1 MAKRVGF
8 WVAWYVPQVVLW
20 LAFVDTFARQEVIA
34 GLVAAAVAA
43 TAAELV
49 RSQELV
55 RFRLDPR
62 WLRGLPGLPWQVL
75 RDTWLLTVALW
86 RHCTGHPVRGVF
98 RVVPFPSEADDNRS
112 AARRP
117 LSRSWPR
124 WPRIPWWSGS
134 RATRGSCWST
144 SWSRSPVRRCRPACW
159 RIVLDDPDRRT
170 VNEWAVA
177 ALALLA
183 GLVPCGV
190 VCLRGSP
197 VDRLIGL
204 ELAGTVDTLVLLLLA
219 QAYDRAIYFDLALA
233 LALLS
238 FAGGLVFARFLE
250 RWI

>member
-8 WVAWYVPQVVLW
+8 WIAWYLPLVLLW

-112 AARRP
+112 AARRA
-117 LSRSWPR
+117 LV
-124 WPRIPWWSGS
+124 
-134 RATRGSCWST
+134 T
-144 SWSRSPVRRCRPACW
+144 
-159 RIVLDDPDRRT
+159 VLVSVAPNT
-170 VNEWAVA
+170 VVVGVEGDEGE
-177 ALALLA
+177 LLVHE
-183 GLVPCGV
+183 LVPQP
-190 VCLRGSP
+190 GSP
-197 VDRLIGL
+197 VPPSML
-204 ELAGTVDTLVLLLLA
+204 E
-219 QAYDRAIYFDLALA
+219 DRA
-233 LALLS
+233 
-238 FAGGLVFARFLE
+238 R
-250 RWI
+250 

>member
-8 WVAWYVPQVVLW
+8 WVAWYVPLVLLW

-86 RHCTGHPVRGVF
+86 RHCTGHPVRGIF

-112 AARRP
+112 AARRA
-117 LSRSWPR
+117 LV
-124 WPRIPWWSGS
+124 
-134 RATRGSCWST
+134 T
-144 SWSRSPVRRCRPACW
+144 
-159 RIVLDDPDRRT
+159 VLVSVAPNT
-170 VNEWAVA
+170 VVVGVEGDEGE
-177 ALALLA
+177 LLVHQ
-183 GLVPCGV
+183 LVPQP
-190 VCLRGSP
+190 GSP
-197 VDRLIGL
+197 VPPSML
-204 ELAGTVDTLVLLLLA
+204 E
-219 QAYDRAIYFDLALA
+219 DRA
-233 LALLS
+233 
-238 FAGGLVFARFLE
+238 R
-250 RWI
+250 

>member
-8 WVAWYVPQVVLW
+8 WVAWYVPLVVLW

-86 RHCTGHPVRGVF
+86 RHCTGHPVRGAF

-112 AARRP
+112 AARRA
-117 LSRSWPR
+117 LV
-124 WPRIPWWSGS
+124 
-134 RATRGSCWST
+134 T
-144 SWSRSPVRRCRPACW
+144 
-159 RIVLDDPDRRT
+159 VLVSVAPNT
-170 VNEWAVA
+170 VVVGVEGDEGE
-177 ALALLA
+177 LLVHE
-183 GLVPCGV
+183 LVPQP
-190 VCLRGSP
+190 GSP
-197 VDRLIGL
+197 VPPSML
-204 ELAGTVDTLVLLLLA
+204 E
-219 QAYDRAIYFDLALA
+219 DRA
-233 LALLS
+233 
-238 FAGGLVFARFLE
+238 R
-250 RWI
+250 

>member
-8 WVAWYVPQVVLW
+8 WVAWYVPLVVLW

-34 GLVAAAVAA
+34 GLVAAAIAA

-112 AARRP
+112 AARRA
-117 LSRSWPR
+117 LV
-124 WPRIPWWSGS
+124 
-134 RATRGSCWST
+134 T
-144 SWSRSPVRRCRPACW
+144 
-159 RIVLDDPDRRT
+159 VLVSVAPNT
-170 VNEWAVA
+170 VVVGVEGDEGE
-177 ALALLA
+177 LLVHQ
-183 GLVPCGV
+183 LVPQP
-190 VCLRGSP
+190 GSP
-197 VDRLIGL
+197 VPPSML
-204 ELAGTVDTLVLLLLA
+204 E
-219 QAYDRAIYFDLALA
+219 DRA
-233 LALLS
+233 
-238 FAGGLVFARFLE
+238 R
-250 RWI
+250 

>member
-8 WVAWYVPQVVLW
+8 WVAWYVPLVVLW

-112 AARRP
+112 AARRA
-117 LSRSWPR
+117 LV
-124 WPRIPWWSGS
+124 
-134 RATRGSCWST
+134 T
-144 SWSRSPVRRCRPACW
+144 
-159 RIVLDDPDRRT
+159 VLASVAPNT
-170 VNEWAVA
+170 VVVGVGGDEGE
-177 ALALLA
+177 LLVHQ
-183 GLVPCGV
+183 LVPQP
-190 VCLRGSP
+190 GSP
-197 VDRLIGL
+197 VPPSML
-204 ELAGTVDTLVLLLLA
+204 E
-219 QAYDRAIYFDLALA
+219 DRA
-233 LALLS
+233 
-238 FAGGLVFARFLE
+238 R
-250 RWI
+250 